1 MRYTPTALCP
11 MVAALPPHTRSHAN
25 SGPAPIEAI
34 KKRTHAASTEESRAV
49 SESGESTAAGAEA
62 SPSPW
67 QQGHKT
73 RYKGRPARVLRRHK
87 PQPEPRPWVTN
98 CQVRFIS
105 ALGDCCWLRKEL
117 ALLAVTARKADFGLN
132 LDEHIH
138 RPRFIFFS
146 SFSQAARMQIKL
158 PVPTS
163 ASARTERGVG
173 RSERASKSV
182 PEGSAG
188 VRGAGR
194 GRGEPASPPSPCLVL
209 PREPRSG
216 PLPRCPKPAGSGQQP
231 HARAGGRA
239 RVSTREL
246 LVPRWGPAGARF
258 SRRGKTRSGP
268 KFD

>member
-87 PQPEPRPWVTN
+87 PQPEPRPWVSN

-105 ALGDCCWLRKEL
+105 ALGGCCW
-117 ALLAVTARKADFGLN
+117 A
-132 LDEHIH
+132 
-138 RPRFIFFS
+138 
-146 SFSQAARMQIKL
+146 
-158 PVPTS
+158 
-163 ASARTERGVG
+163 
-173 RSERASKSV
+173 
-182 PEGSAG
+182 PEGAG
-188 VRGAGR
+188 AAGCDCEESR
-194 GRGEPASPPSPCLVL
+194 FRF
-209 PREPRSG
+209 EPRRTHPSAEVH
-216 PLPRCPKPAGSGQQP
+216 LFLVVLISSP
-231 HARAGGRA
+231 HANEA
-239 RVSTREL
+239 
-246 LVPRWGPAGARF
+246 
-258 SRRGKTRSGP
+258 SRPDERKCSN
-268 KFD
+268 

>member
-1 MRYTPTALCP
+1 MRW
-11 MVAALPPHTRSHAN
+11 AA
-25 SGPAPIEAI
+25 
-34 KKRTHAASTEESRAV
+34 
-49 SESGESTAAGAEA
+49 AAG
-62 SPSPW
+62 
-67 QQGHKT
+67 
-73 RYKGRPARVLRRHK
+73 
-87 PQPEPRPWVTN
+87 
-98 CQVRFIS
+98 
-105 ALGDCCWLRKEL
+105 LRKEL

-182 PEGSAG
+182 PEGGA
-188 VRGAGR
+188 RGRA

-209 PREPRSG
+209 PGEPRSG

-258 SRRGKTRSGP
+258 SRRGNTRSGP
-268 KFD
+268 KFDSSAEAARMGPSLASREQNMENVCRMCAAGANPILTCLGNDSPVNYSHLPGSPLR